1 MRPWR
6 GTCGWCI
13 GLVGVIAAAAFPAG
27 AVQAAAISIAEARA
41 AEPGTLVTVEGSVTV
56 PSGRFSASTFDQ
68 GFAIQDGSAGIYVS
82 VADDPKLNNHR
93 RVRVTGVVGDDG
105 YGQLVLR
112 PGVDADV
119 EILQGAARV
128 AARQVATGDVGEAT
142 EGLLVEVTGS
152 VVRGPT
158 DDLPYG
164 YSVYIDDGSGE
175 TQIFIP
181 ASTGINPFR
190 IGYLDEGVAIRVTG
204 LSSQF
209 QNNLEVLP
217 RTGGMRPTP
226 PVLDVLWMFYD
237 GRFAAVATTMQIWV
251 DADACP
257 GPIKEI
263 LFRAADKRGV
273 QLTLVA
279 NHPMRVQKSAFIRL
293 LQVEQGFDVV
303 EGGGAAL
310 NPRGTLYT
318 EENIR
323 EHLARR
329 NFMEELRSTGQISG
343 GPAALGKADVQK
355 FANSLD
361 RYLTR
366 AVG

>member
-204 LSSQF
+204 VSRQF

-217 RTGGMRPTP
+217 RTGGDIQR
-226 PVLDVLWMFYD
+226 
-237 GRFAAVATTMQIWV
+237 GR
-251 DADACP
+251 
-257 GPIKEI
+257 
-263 LFRAADKRGV
+263 
-273 QLTLVA
+273 
-279 NHPMRVQKSAFIRL
+279 
-293 LQVEQGFDVV
+293 
-303 EGGGAAL
+303 
-310 NPRGTLYT
+310 
-318 EENIR
+318 
-323 EHLARR
+323 
-329 NFMEELRSTGQISG
+329 
-343 GPAALGKADVQK
+343 
-355 FANSLD
+355 
-361 RYLTR
+361 
-366 AVG
+366 